1 MKDADQRAAA
11 AEARKTRLKQRVAEA
26 AASTS
31 TRGNGSASTSL
42 ETRRS
47 RAALRLAEVTSRTA
61 ATLERLGRETAE
73 LAKRKAELEK
83 ERAEMAEENAT
94 LTDHDARASKRRNQT
109 REHEALLRAYLGD
122 ALDGVVADVSA
133 RRRAAAEEDDR
144 EARARVAA
152 HEYDSHE
159 AHEVRATA
167 VAYPKTSDETEFR
180 VTTGLNFEQLLDD
193 ACTYFGVARKGGQ
206 HSGHKGD
213 GWRMALIDPV
223 TGETWLGSW
232 TVAEEMARLEEESE
246 AGSTTAAAKGG
257 RKMTEFDP
265 RFNPDLM
272 MPTRIALVAQ
282 PYDEDASSDEEQL
295 EEGHAESKS
304 SASEG
309 EEGEGEDAV
318 HDDHDWLAA
327 LKHRGE
333 KQLHDFEQLLSGA
346 GRHSDAGTANE
357 LAAEQVARHA
367 AMRRAGLEDKWSE
380 RRIKRHSAAEEE
392 EALREERRQEK
403 VGRNAA
409 GKKLVV
415 YFVLLAL
422 YFALMFTRRNV
433 GQAFDQNEA
442 VKDAFVR
449 KPFHTPDAGRG
460 GRGWDL
466 AYVKDRRR
474 LQDGASLV
482 DHRGDSW
489 PVDARDTN
497 ALPGED
503 ADAGLYERTVETAE
517 VDDGKGGGKED
528 GGGAADGPDFDDDI
542 DYTTTKTFDGIDSA
556 EDFWAWLEGPFVDSL
571 TGATKYK
578 TGNRVET
585 PLAQRTQLHQEG
597 HVDDVTAAYRFS
609 DGDPRSAISDARLRV
624 PVRTGGFDS
633 SKVPRGEPRATQP
646 HQPRPPAPHNQP
658 PISFSHYPS
667 GCGSATCR
675 SPTTLPARPLPSRG
689 HVSERMRLAL
699 LLQTLWCG
707 PSTASH

>member
-1 MKDADQRAAA
+1 M
-11 AEARKTRLKQRVAEA
+11 
-26 AASTS
+26 S
-31 TRGNGSASTSL
+31 
-42 ETRRS
+42 
-47 RAALRLAEVTSRTA
+47 
-61 ATLERLGRETAE
+61 
-73 LAKRKAELEK
+73 
-83 ERAEMAEENAT
+83 
-94 LTDHDARASKRRNQT
+94 
-109 REHEALLRAYLGD
+109 
-122 ALDGVVADVSA
+122 
-133 RRRAAAEEDDR
+133 
-144 EARARVAA
+144 
-152 HEYDSHE
+152 
-159 AHEVRATA
+159 
-167 VAYPKTSDETEFR
+167 
-180 VTTGLNFEQLLDD
+180 
-193 ACTYFGVARKGGQ
+193 
-206 HSGHKGD
+206 
-213 GWRMALIDPV
+213 
-223 TGETWLGSW
+223 
-232 TVAEEMARLEEESE
+232 
-246 AGSTTAAAKGG
+246 
-257 RKMTEFDP
+257 
-265 RFNPDLM
+265 
-272 MPTRIALVAQ
+272 
-282 PYDEDASSDEEQL
+282 
-295 EEGHAESKS
+295 
-304 SASEG
+304 
-309 EEGEGEDAV
+309 
-318 HDDHDWLAA
+318 
-327 LKHRGE
+327 
-333 KQLHDFEQLLSGA
+333 
-346 GRHSDAGTANE
+346 
-357 LAAEQVARHA
+357 
-367 AMRRAGLEDKWSE
+367 SE

-433 GQAFDQNEA
+433 GQAYDQNEA

-474 LQDGASLV
+474 LNGASLV

-503 ADAGLYERTVETAE
+503 ADAGLYARTVGTAE

-609 DGDPRSAISDARLRV
+609 DNDPRSAISDARLRV

-646 HQPRPPAPHNQP
+646 TN
-658 PISFSHYPS
+658 
-667 GCGSATCR
+667 
-675 SPTTLPARPLPSRG
+675 PARPLRTPPTLSLSLPQRTLVRG
-689 HVSERMRLAL
+689 SHMPLPHRAPRPPNAL
-699 LLQTLWCG
+699 TK
-707 PSTASH
+707 PRV

>member
-1 MKDADQRAAA
+1 MDAERAAA

-26 AASTS
+26 AASSS
-31 TRGNGSASTSL
+31 TRGNGSTSTSP
-42 ETRRS
+42 RRAP
-47 RAALRLAEVTSRTA
+47 RAALRLAEVTSAHGGDARA
-61 ATLERLGRETAE
+61 LGRETAE

-133 RRRAAAEEDDR
+133 RRARRRRRTTAR
-144 EARARVAA
+144 RARVAA

-223 TGETWLGSW
+223 TGDTWLGSW

-246 AGSTTAAAKGG
+246 AGSAAAAKGG

-265 RFNPDLM
+265 RFNPDLV
-272 MPTRIALVAQ
+272 MPTRIAPVAQ

-333 KQLHDFEQLLSGA
+333 EQLHDFEQLLSGA

-433 GQAFDQNEA
+433 GQAYDQNEA
-442 VKDAFVR
+442 VKDVR
-449 KPFHTPDAGRG
+449 PKALPHA
-460 GRGWDL
+460 
-466 AYVKDRRR
+466 RRR
-474 LQDGASLV
+474 PRRPRVGSRVRQ
-482 DHRGDSW
+482 
-489 PVDARDTN
+489 
-497 ALPGED
+497 
-503 ADAGLYERTVETAE
+503 
-517 VDDGKGGGKED
+517 
-528 GGGAADGPDFDDDI
+528 GP
-542 DYTTTKTFDGIDSA
+542 
-556 EDFWAWLEGPFVDSL
+556 
-571 TGATKYK
+571 
-578 TGNRVET
+578 
-585 PLAQRTQLHQEG
+585 
-597 HVDDVTAAYRFS
+597 TAA
-609 DGDPRSAISDARLRV
+609 PRRRVARR
-624 PVRTGGFDS
+624 S
-633 SKVPRGEPRATQP
+633 SWRQ
-646 HQPRPPAPHNQP
+646 
-658 PISFSHYPS
+658 
-667 GCGSATCR
+667 
-675 SPTTLPARPLPSRG
+675 LARRC
-689 HVSERMRLAL
+689 A
-699 LLQTLWCG
+699 
-707 PSTASH
+707 